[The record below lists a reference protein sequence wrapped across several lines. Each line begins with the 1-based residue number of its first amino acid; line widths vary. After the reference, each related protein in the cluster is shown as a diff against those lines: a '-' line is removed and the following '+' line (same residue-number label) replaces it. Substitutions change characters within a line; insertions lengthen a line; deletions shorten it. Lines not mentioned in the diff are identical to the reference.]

1 MVVNEKMGRSLLWLL
16 ALTPV
21 ALVGCGSSGVQPPV
35 ATLAEKPASEIQPV
49 ELIQPVRVALQRVVE
64 QPGTIQ
70 PNEETRLHAKVSG
83 FVSRMSTDIGQRARG
98 PRFDAKGA
106 QIQPGEVLAEL
117 QVPELVE
124 DVRQKEA
131 AIRQAEA
138 EVLLARK
145 SLVSTEANISAM
157 RAVETEAKAAVVR
170 AKALNDRWVS
180 EDARIAGL
188 VPRGIV
194 TDQTR
199 DETQSQL
206 RATQAMRDEAQARVT
221 SAEAMSRKAVSDKD
235 KAEAEVLAA
244 GARLEVAKASAQ
256 KAKVLLEYTF
266 IRAPYDC
273 VVTRRSVH
281 TGDFVQTGSGRTESD
296 SLFTVARL
304 DPVRVVIHVPEA
316 DAGLV
321 GEKVA
326 VKLSVQA
333 LRSGELTGAIT
344 RTSWALEPGSRTLRV
359 EVDMPNPEGKLRPG
373 MYVYARL
380 SGTLP
385 ESWTVPSGALV
396 RQGEATVCFLAENG
410 KWSRTVVQ
418 TGHNDG
424 TRVEV
429 LKRQA
434 PGSTIQWLEWTG
446 KEQVAARAAGLVDG
460 QGIDKSM
467 PAAPGK

>member
-1 MVVNEKMGRSLLWLL
+1 MAENRRNPGSALWCL
-16 ALTPV
+16 APV
-21 ALVGCGSSGVQPPV
+21 FAIWGCGGGQSPNAAPGSSPQTV
-35 ATLAEKPASEIQPV
+35 SEAQPV
-49 ELIQPVRVALQRVVE
+49 DTIQPVRAALQRVVE
-64 QPGTIQ
+64 QPGAIQ

-83 FVSRMSTDIGQRARG
+83 FVSRLSTDIGQRARG
-98 PRFDAKGA
+98 PRFDAKGV

-138 EVLLARK
+138 ELLLARK

-221 SAEAMSRKAVSDKD
+221 SAEAMSRKALSDRD
-235 KAEAEVLAA
+235 KAEAEVQAA
-244 GARLEVAKASAQ
+244 LARLEVAKAAAQ

-281 TGDFVQTGSGRTESD
+281 TGDFVQTGSGRMEAD

-304 DPVRVVIHVPEA
+304 DPVRVVIQVPEA
-316 DAGLV
+316 DAALV
-321 GEKVA
+321 NEKGP

-333 LRSGELTGAIT
+333 LRSGELAGTIT

-373 MYVYARL
+373 MYVYAKL
-380 SGTLP
+380 TGQLP
-385 ESWTVPSGALV
+385 ESWTVPSAALV

-410 KWSRTVVQ
+410 KWIRTVVQ

-424 TRVEV
+424 TRVEI

-446 KEQVAARAAGLVDG
+446 KEQVAAKAAGLVDG
-460 QGIDKSM
+460 QAVKKAAVAT
-467 PAAPGK
+467 PAR